1 MRSLLEEQG
10 REWYESRLEKS
21 VHETMLSLIYH
32 VKIVLFSKKKITR
45 MSLKGFGGFCFGF
58 FSEEMN
64 MVDEE
69 LS

>member
-1 MRSLLEEQG
+1 
-10 REWYESRLEKS
+10 
-21 VHETMLSLIYH
+21 MLSLIYH

-58 FSEEMN
+58 LLLFFSEEMN